1 MSQGLATISGG
12 GAFTR
17 QNITQINNNFA
28 ALSQPDV
35 WVRPQN
41 GSNTGNGSVVHSHG
55 SYGNPFATMAGLSRV
70 LEPGLVVGLQGVLLE
85 EYSTPNIADVTIR
98 GMGNKPRQATTSGA
112 PNGGGATWLSPSGGS
127 TDLLTLNGQA
137 WNVENIF
144 FNNSTAAKAC
154 VMVKVSGTGDP
165 PVDPDGSHTTI
176 DGCWMTGAFS
186 GIWSTGLPN
195 FVTVRNNV
203 LFGFGDSGDTA
214 LGYTVGAGAKT
225 LYGWQIYGNEFW
237 GNSRHIQAAF
247 SGASMHHNHLTYINN
262 GVTTAIFYDATNGKD
277 NAVFNNMFDVNS
289 GNAGIAA
296 MFVLGTNDR
305 FGANQLSTAVT
316 TTNFSWGDPA

>member
-1 MSQGLATISGG
+1 MQNVSGG

-17 QNITQINNNFA
+17 QNINAINSNFTE
-28 ALSQPDV
+28 LQSIDV
-35 WVRPQN
+35 WVRPQYGN
-41 GSNTGNGSVVHSHG
+41 NLGNGSVVYPHG
-55 SYGNPFATMAGLSRV
+55 SYQNPFATMAGLSSV
-70 LEPGLVVGLQGVLLE
+70 ITPGLVVGLEGVLFE
-85 EYSTPNIADVTIR
+85 EYSTPNVADVTIV
-98 GMGNKPRQATTSGA
+98 GYGNKPRQATTGGV
-112 PNGGGATWLSPSGGS
+112 PNGGGATWLSPASGAT
-127 TDLLTLNGQA
+127 TDLVTVNGQA
-137 WNVENIF
+137 WTFQNIF

-176 DGCWMTGAFS
+176 DHCWLTGAFA
-186 GIWSTGLPN
+186 GVWSTGLPN
-195 FVTVRNNV
+195 FVTVSNSV

-214 LGYTVGAGAKT
+214 IGYTVGAGSKT

-247 SGASMHHNHLTYINN
+247 SGASIHHNHLSYING
-262 GVTTAIFYDATNGKD
+262 GVTTAIFYDATNGLN
-277 NAVFNNMFDVNS
+277 NAVWQNAFDVNS
-289 GNAGIAA
+289 GNGGIAT

-305 FGANQLSTAVT
+305 FSANSLSTAVT